1 MARGRG
7 SRWLLRVRSTPSS
20 SETCSMKGT
29 SMRSQLAAVFL
40 VFSLSANAQTL
51 SGAIDMHA
59 HSDPDGVPRKIDAVD
74 LARLAKER
82 GMRAIVLKNHYE
94 PTASLAYIVRKE
106 VPGIE
111 VFGGV
116 DLNLSVGGMNPSAV
130 EHMAATTGG
139 YGRVVW
145 MSTFDSEAQVRF
157 SKQDRPFVRV
167 SQNGQLLPE
176 TRQVIALIA
185 RRNLVLATGH
195 PTAEEALMMIR
206 EGRAQ
211 GVKHMVVTHAM
222 MQPIHMSD
230 AQMLEAAK
238 MGAYIEFVYNGL
250 IGSYKEFT
258 FKDYARAIRYVGVEH
273 CILASDMGQPANPVH
288 PDGLVLFF
296 DGLKEQGFSQAE
308 IDRMAKENP
317 ARLLGLE
324 LLGP

>member
-1 MARGRG
+1 MRVKI
-7 SRWLLRVRSTPSS
+7 LLGLVLGFGAALTCAAQQDPLGGVIDIHVHCAPDSTP
-20 SETCSMKGT
+20 
-29 SMRSQLAAVFL
+29 RS
-40 VFSLSANAQTL
+40 
-51 SGAIDMHA
+51 
-59 HSDPDGVPRKIDAVD
+59 IDAID
-74 LARLAKER
+74 LARLAKSR
-82 GMRAIVLKNHYE
+82 GVRGLVLKNHYE
-94 PTASLAYIVRKE
+94 PTASLAYVVRKE
-106 VPGIE
+106 VPGSE

-145 MSTFDSEAQVRF
+145 MGTFDSEAQVRY

-176 TRQVIALIA
+176 ARRVIALIA
-185 RRNLVLATGH
+185 KENLVLATGH
-195 PTAEEALMMIR
+195 PTAEEALLMIR
-206 EGRAQ
+206 EGRDQ

-230 AQMLEAAK
+230 AQMREAAK

-258 FKDYARAIRYVGVEH
+258 FQDYARAIRYVGADH
-273 CILASDMGQPANPVH
+273 CILSSDMGQPPNPLH
-288 PDGLVLFF
+288 TDGLVLFF
-296 DGLKEQGFSQAE
+296 EGLKHQGITQAE

-324 LLGP
+324 